1 MDPDG
6 HSERPYPTLSS
17 TTSVKPSTNGHSAL
31 PGDYTAPPR
40 SSAHRTSD
48 SRDFGHLL
56 DAINIGA
63 SSPDRSRSSHSRSDS
78 STWVNQN
85 QNNAHQQRVQ
95 KRKRTD
101 SDIGTTAVPKI
112 RRVIQDNVLQRNVA
126 AQNMTTIVTYHAAAA
141 QKSYGQEKRFLCP
154 PPLVRVSGPLS
165 AHLRHQQL
173 KMCVVSELGNIL
185 QDHVGQFDAEH
196 GIVCFKQ
203 LHISSQGKDKQF
215 QLSLSISDISGLETS
230 DQQPVAGAPPK
241 APWATLYS
249 APVHIISK
257 PSKKTTR
264 GNTPGISNMGMIAL
278 FNRINSQTVRTKY
291 LSHRPPQSDPSAPAA
306 GGPITLTTSSSHWD
320 PFTIEIVPPE
330 AANAPILYGSR
341 IVLRT
346 GPNATSYEFI
356 VRKVEKHQ
364 SLASEYGRQVSQMQK
379 IALMRA
385 DLEPVDGKMCYLSA
399 LVERPGPEPMPVV
412 PGSTHPTSW
421 RWCEVRQQTAEDGT
435 QTEYHEVNDY
445 ATWMIT
451 SVAQFETTFFDAS
464 GGNVMPPLAPITPA
478 PSAMH
483 GCRWVPPLLSS
494 QPGQD
499 PVAHTLHMGISNF
512 FAHYPSSPLAAS
524 WIKTPLQV
532 WLGDLG
538 PLPLTAEEG
547 AINVTQQ
554 QHGFVFPATPV
565 HPNVANGSANG
576 NGTSGSSGQLAG
588 SSSSHNGPVASTSAG
603 PGLGP
608 GGGVVVLGNS
618 PPTLRDPPFATYVTV
633 YLPPM
638 EELVSALLDSV
649 RTRRRHAQATTSSRS
664 MSATLQRSGHSR
676 SASISGSGTPRGDR
690 MSVDRPYHSRQPS
703 TSNQRYTSG
712 STPMHVDDSE
722 NDIEQDESSHRD
734 RPSFAERLEEESD
747 AVEEED
753 VQTLWE
759 RKPSLPILFIRGPP
773 DETAQNIQHYQPQ
786 YQQRIAFHSGLALRC
801 VAASGEGP
809 ENLDGWSVRIDK
821 VQLGSTGPTASP

>member
-1 MDPDG
+1 M
-6 HSERPYPTLSS
+6 
-17 TTSVKPSTNGHSAL
+17 
-31 PGDYTAPPR
+31 
-40 SSAHRTSD
+40 
-48 SRDFGHLL
+48 
-56 DAINIGA
+56 
-63 SSPDRSRSSHSRSDS
+63 
-78 STWVNQN
+78 
-85 QNNAHQQRVQ
+85 
-95 KRKRTD
+95 
-101 SDIGTTAVPKI
+101 
-112 RRVIQDNVLQRNVA
+112 
-126 AQNMTTIVTYHAAAA
+126 
-141 QKSYGQEKRFLCP
+141 
-154 PPLVRVSGPLS
+154 
-165 AHLRHQQL
+165 
-173 KMCVVSELGNIL
+173 GNIL

-215 QLSLSISDISGLETS
+215 QLCLSISDLAAPENNNE
-230 DQQPVAGAPPK
+230 QQPVAAGALPN

-291 LSHRPPQSDPSAPAA
+291 LSHCTPSPPHPDVSSAPLTSA
-306 GGPITLTTSSSHWD
+306 PITLTTSSSHWD

-346 GPNATSYEFI
+346 GPNATSHEYI

-385 DLEPVDGKMCYLSA
+385 DLPPVDGKMCYLSA
-399 LVERPGPEPMPVV
+399 LVERSGPEPMPVV

-421 RWCEVRQQTAEDGT
+421 RMCEIRQQTAEDGT
-435 QTEYHEVNDY
+435 QREYHEVNDY

-451 SVAQFETTFFDAS
+451 SVGAFPFFWSCFVVSVLIASVAQFETTFFDAS
-464 GGNVMPPLAPITPA
+464 GGNIMPPLASITPA

-483 GCRWVPPLLSS
+483 GCRWVPPLLSPPPS
-494 QPGQD
+494 HEPL
-499 PVAHTLHMGISNF
+499 PHTLHMGISNF
-512 FAHYPSSPLAAS
+512 FTHYPSSSPLATAS
-524 WIKTPLQV
+524 PWIKTPLQI

-554 QHGFVFPATPV
+554 QHGFVFPATP
-565 HPNVANGSANG
+565 ANGSSING
-576 NGTSGSSGQLAG
+576 SGIGNSNGVNHTQLSGPSSLNG
-588 SSSSHNGPVASTSAG
+588 SGASTS
-603 PGLGP
+603 PGLAPINAP
-608 GGGVVVLGNS
+608 GSRGSSNGGSGVVVLGNS
-618 PPTLRDPPFATYVTV
+618 LPTLRDPPLATYVTV

-638 EELVSALLDSV
+638 EELVGALLDSV
-649 RTRRRHAQATTSSRS
+649 RTRRRHLTRP
-664 MSATLQRSGHSR
+664 SATLSASSSSSRLAYRSGSGHSR
-676 SASISGSGTPRGDR
+676 SESMSGNGTPRGDR

-703 TSNQRYTSG
+703 TSNQRYANSSTS
-712 STPMHVDDSE
+712 MHVDDSE
-722 NDIEQDESSHRD
+722 NDVVDQDEYQTQNRD
-734 RPSFAERLEEESD
+734 RPSLAERFEEESD
-747 AVEEED
+747 GVEEED
-753 VQTLWE
+753 IQTLWE

-773 DETAQNIQHYQPQ
+773 DETTQHTPQ
-786 YQQRIAFHSGLALRC
+786 HQQRIGFHSGLALRC

-809 ENLDGWSVRIDK
+809 DNVDGWSVRIEK
-821 VQLGSTGPTASP
+821 VQLGSTGTTALSS